1 MRLLPLRGAVVSTC
15 MRLLPLR
22 GRASRPEVTGELR
35 ASRTCKCSSAHH
47 GARAGPFVNAGVSQ
61 SGSRRR
67 LHGRLLPKMKLAPD
81 PQHEH
86 PRADR
91 APASRHTKQRAAL
104 HGRALSRLSGLA
116 RCPVTDGDAAL
127 RGRPRHGR
135 EARRCCRDDRVPD
148 HICPVCPGSLRCFC
162 IGNNVSTARSL
173 FGKLGCQNF
182 WGAHKFPQGQERL
195 RRSCRGRA
203 VSAVSSQPWNMACHL
218 RRLRHLRP
226 PLRSLGPSR
235 SPPWS

>member
-1 MRLLPLRGAVVSTC
+1 MDGRF
-15 MRLLPLR
+15 LPLR
-22 GRASRPEVTGELR
+22 GRRGEHLHAALPLGRASRPVRRRAAAGGGPEVTGELR

-47 GARAGPFVNAGVSQ
+47 GARAGP
-61 SGSRRR
+61 SGSRR
-67 LHGRLLPKMKLAPD
+67 RLLPKMKLAPD

-104 HGRALSRLSGLA
+104 SALSPLGSRAVSG
-116 RCPVTDGDAAL
+116 DAL

-162 IGNNVSTARSL
+162 GVNNVSKARPYSENL
-173 FGKLGCQNF
+173 DAKLLVRTS
-182 WGAHKFPQGQERL
+182 FP
-195 RRSCRGRA
+195 
-203 VSAVSSQPWNMACHL
+203 
-218 RRLRHLRP
+218 
-226 PLRSLGPSR
+226 
-235 SPPWS
+235 